1 MLRLIARALLGL
13 GGWTPVG
20 GTLEVPK
27 AVLIAAPHTSNWDGI
42 WGLIYRVA
50 FRLDIHFFAKE
61 ALFWFPLGLVLKSLG
76 GVPLDR
82 SKAGGAVPMAIAA
95 LRDNAS
101 YYVAL
106 APEGTRRRQDY
117 WKSGFYRIA
126 REAGVPVV
134 LGFLDY
140 GRRRLGT
147 GPVIELSGDVDA
159 DMARIRAFYEDIEGH
174 HPENA
179 TPAALAPR
187 DSARPMAR

>member
-1 MLRLIARALLGL
+1 MLSLVARGLLRL

-20 GTLEVPK
+20 GHIDVPK

-50 FRLDIHFFAKE
+50 FHLDIHFFAKDS
-61 ALFWFPLGLVLKSLG
+61 LFWFPLGVILRSLG

-82 SKAGGAVPMAIAA
+82 NRPADAVPVAIAA
-95 LRDNAS
+95 FRTRDR
-101 YYVAL
+101 YLFAL
-106 APEGTRRRQDY
+106 APEGTRRRQEY

-147 GPVIELSGDVDA
+147 GPTIDLTGDVDA
-159 DMARIRAFYEDIEGH
+159 DMARIRRYYEDIEGR
-174 HPENA
+174 HPGNA
-179 TPAALAPR
+179 TPARLPPKAGA
-187 DSARPMAR
+187 AG

>member
-1 MLRLIARALLGL
+1 MLSLVARALLRL
-13 GGWTPVG
+13 GGWTPVSG
-20 GTLEVPK
+20 NIDVPK

-50 FRLDIHFFAKE
+50 FHLDIRFFAKDS
-61 ALFWFPLGLVLKSLG
+61 LFWFPLGAVLRSLG

-82 SKAGGAVPMAIAA
+82 NRPGDAVPVAIAA
-95 LRDNAS
+95 FRTHDRYLF
-101 YYVAL
+101 AL
-106 APEGTRRRQDY
+106 APEGTRRRQEY

-147 GPVIELSGDVDA
+147 GPTMDLTGDVDA
-159 DMARIRAFYEDIEGH
+159 DMAGIRRYYEDIEGR

-179 TPAALAPR
+179 TPARLPPKAGA
-187 DSARPMAR
+187 AG